1 MEKILKIIKQVK
13 TFLFKNNVL
22 DTTQKQISGDNTQ
35 NLQAGRDIVIRG
47 LSYTETKDLVKTEA
61 QLVFK
66 QNSLLLANE
75 AYNLVLS
82 RSEELLDSFL
92 KKLEEKKPESIE
104 TMRDPGMQYS
114 LFNAQKEYAKTGDR
128 NLADL
133 LEDIL
138 VERAQNPKR
147 DLMQIVL
154 DECISVAPKLTPDQ
168 FDALSFIFIVKYTI
182 NHGVT
187 NVQNLIQYFLIYLLP
202 FQNGI
207 RKELSRYQ
215 HLEFSSCGNIGIS
228 IMRLETKIRQTYLT
242 VFSKGFTMEEFEQK
256 VSPDSKF
263 KKYIIPCHHDISKF
277 QISIINEEQVKVI
290 GKADGLTNEEVS
302 KINNLFNS
310 SSMNESEV
318 KEFIIRTI
326 PPAKSLIENW
336 NESAIQNMTLT
347 SVGIAIGHANIT
359 RKIKKSFDLKI
370 WIK

>member
-154 DECISVAPKLTPDQ
+154 DECISVAPKLTPD
-168 FDALSFIFIVKYTI
+168 LS
-182 NHGVT
+182 
-187 NVQNLIQYFLIYLLP
+187 
-202 FQNGI
+202 
-207 RKELSRYQ
+207 
-215 HLEFSSCGNIGIS
+215 
-228 IMRLETKIRQTYLT
+228 
-242 VFSKGFTMEEFEQK
+242 
-256 VSPDSKF
+256 
-263 KKYIIPCHHDISKF
+263 
-277 QISIINEEQVKVI
+277 
-290 GKADGLTNEEVS
+290 
-302 KINNLFNS
+302 
-310 SSMNESEV
+310 
-318 KEFIIRTI
+318 
-326 PPAKSLIENW
+326 
-336 NESAIQNMTLT
+336 
-347 SVGIAIGHANIT
+347 
-359 RKIKKSFDLKI
+359 
-370 WIK
+370 